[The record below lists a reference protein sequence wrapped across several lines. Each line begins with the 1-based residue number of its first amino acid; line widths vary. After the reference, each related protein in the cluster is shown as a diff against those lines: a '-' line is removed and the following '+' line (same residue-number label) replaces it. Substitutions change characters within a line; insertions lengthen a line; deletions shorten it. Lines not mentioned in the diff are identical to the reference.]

1 MIKRKS
7 GVAWW
12 GDSPSSR
19 KAARRDERRRVIN
32 QMRMSKIKTSVKK
45 VLLAKDKESAAAAF
59 QIAQKVVMQGATKK
73 VLHLNKASRI
83 VSRLSLKLKSLG

>member
-1 MIKRKS
+1 MLKRKS

-32 QMRMSKIKTSVKK
+32 QMRISKIKTSVKK
-45 VLLAKDKESAAAAF
+45 VLLAKDKESAIAAF
-59 QIAQKVVMQGATKK
+59 QIAQKVIMQGATKK

-83 VSRLSLKLKSLG
+83 VSRLSTKIKNLG